1 MLQKASGGWED
12 QIRRRRAEHD
22 EVDLVRF
29 DARRFERMRG
39 RVKGEIAGRFAVGCA
54 SALTDARARRDPL
67 VGGVD
72 DLFEI
77 GVGDDL
83 LRQVAAGA
91 GDA

>member
-1 MLQKASGGWED
+1 V
-12 QIRRRRAEHD
+12 RRG
-22 EVDLVRF
+22 V
-29 DARRFERMRG
+29 ER
-39 RVKGEIAGRFAVGCA
+39 KIAGRLAVGGA
-54 SALTDARARRDPL
+54 AALADAGARGDPL

-72 DLFEI
+72 ELFEI

>member
-1 MLQKASGGWED
+1 V
-12 QIRRRRAEHD
+12 RRG
-22 EVDLVRF
+22 V
-29 DARRFERMRG
+29 ER
-39 RVKGEIAGRFAVGCA
+39 EIAGRFAVGGA
-54 SALTDARARRDPL
+54 AALTDAGARGDPF

-72 DLFEI
+72 DLLEI